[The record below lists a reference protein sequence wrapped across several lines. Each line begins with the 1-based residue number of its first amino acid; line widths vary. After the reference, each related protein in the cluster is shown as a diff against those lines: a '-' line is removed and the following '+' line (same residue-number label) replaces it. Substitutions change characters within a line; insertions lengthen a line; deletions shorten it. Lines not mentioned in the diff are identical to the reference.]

1 MRTYIF
7 GNSFRSHTHVNEW
20 RDNVSVGGNMLY
32 YVQWAGYVVVVVVGQ
47 QLAFEKRILR
57 SELMIAG
64 GNRRVKTK

>member
-1 MRTYIF
+1 MF
-7 GNSFRSHTHVNEW
+7 
-20 RDNVSVGGNMLY
+20 Y